1 MELAEIRPFEPQMAE
16 IDLFTMPDAV
26 GVGEPSVRKV
36 KPYISGHVTDGSST
50 FTFQLYN
57 GAEITVPVD
66 SNGNWVWYWDGN
78 PISLRA
84 SFTDKTELDKIEFF
98 KIEATSCRGTLTRC
112 DNISISIVDSFHTT
126 DDFYGFCNGVSSISN
141 LVVKKC
147 TFAEM
152 TSGWRAFGSVQGDI
166 IMKGCTFAKLT
177 DGYSMFYG
185 CKGESILLPDAE
197 LMILTRTNYM
207 FGDLSAAQAK
217 NMKNIEIKKIGVCL
231 NFGQY
236 QNLTA
241 QSVVNL
247 FGAVAADGITLT
259 FHATVYAM
267 IQAQLDIEDSPIYNA
282 YWNSDYDFDI
292 ASA

>member
-78 PISLRA
+78 PISLRG
-84 SFTDKTELDKIEFF
+84 SFADKTELDRIEFY
-98 KIEATSCRGTLTRC
+98 KIEATSCRSTFSRC
-112 DNISISIVDSFHTT
+112 GDISISIIDSFHTT
-126 DDFYGFCNGVSSISN
+126 DDFYGFSNSVSSITN

-152 TSGWRAFGSVQGDI
+152 TNGWRAFGNVQGDI
-166 IMKGCTFAKLT
+166 IMNGCMFAKLT
-177 DGYSMFYG
+177 NGYSMFYG

-197 LMILTRTNYM
+197 FMNLTNTQYM
-207 FGDLSAAQAK
+207 FGDVSAAQAK
-217 NMKNIEIKKIGVCL
+217 NMKNIEIKKIGVNL
-231 NFGQY
+231 IFSLY
-236 QNLTA
+236 QNLTE

-247 FGAVAADGITLT
+247 FNAVSKDGITLT
-259 FHATVYAM
+259 FHATVFAM
-267 IQAQLDIEDSPIYNA
+267 IEQQLAIEDSPIYNA
-282 YWNSDYDFDI
+282 YWNSEFDFEYTT
-292 ASA
+292 A